1 MKIFSKNLKN
11 CSDETLMKFAQN
23 GNINAL
29 GIIYDR
35 YKNRLFVF
43 FLRMLGGDQIK
54 AQDFLQEVFLR
65 IVEKPNL
72 FDGNKMFSS
81 WIFTIAYN
89 LCKNEYR
96 RLAVRKRIISEQ
108 EIDLTDILSENNI
121 FKIDQSIDQEN
132 FFRLLYR
139 ELNKLDLIHKSTFLL
154 RFQEGFTIKQISE
167 TLNYKEG
174 TVKSRLFYT
183 IQKLA
188 VKLKHFNPNLSEVK
202 EYEENR

>member
-1 MKIFSKNLKN
+1 MKY
-11 CSDETLMKFAQN
+11 TQN

-29 GIIYDR
+29 GLIYDR

-54 AQDFLQEVFLR
+54 AQDFLQEVFLK

-72 FDGNKMFSS
+72 FDSNKMFSS

-96 RLAVRKRIISEQ
+96 RLAVRKRIISEN
-108 EIDLTDILSENNI
+108 EIDFSDISDDNNI
-121 FKIDQSIDQEN
+121 FKIEENIDQQN
-132 FFRLLYR
+132 FLRLLYR
-139 ELNKLDLIHKSTFLL
+139 ELNKLDLIHRSTFLL

-188 VKLKHFNPNLSEVK
+188 EKLKNFNPNMSEVK
-202 EYEENR
+202 EYDDNK

>member
-1 MKIFSKNLKN
+1 MKY
-11 CSDETLMKFAQN
+11 TQN

-29 GIIYDR
+29 GLIYDR

-54 AQDFLQEVFLR
+54 AQDFLQEVFLK

-72 FDGNKMFSS
+72 FDSNKMFSS

-89 LCKNEYR
+89 LCKNEYC
-96 RLAVRKRIISEQ
+96 RLAVRKRIISEN
-108 EIDLTDILSENNI
+108 EIDFSDISDDNNI
-121 FKIDQSIDQEN
+121 FKIEENIDQQN
-132 FFRLLYR
+132 FLRLLYR
-139 ELNKLDLIHKSTFLL
+139 ELNKLDLIHRSTFLL

-188 VKLKHFNPNLSEVK
+188 EKLKNFNPNMSEVK
-202 EYEENR
+202 EYEDNK